1 MRCYGYRFREV
12 MDLPMH
18 IFSLLQ
24 RNIDRMTA
32 EDDYRMART
41 VALGFSGGDGL
52 SDLFEQL
59 RKQMGSAVV
68 YEDDDGEVPEKLHRV
83 LEMEFDEEGLH
94 ALKGMGRV

>member
-1 MRCYGYRFREV
+1 

-18 IFSLLQ
+18 IFSLLS

-59 RKQMGSAVV
+59 RRQMGSAVV
-68 YEDDDGEVPEKLHRV
+68 YEDGGAEPQRLHRV
-83 LEMEFDEEGLH
+83 LEMEFDEEGLQS
-94 ALKGMGRV
+94 LKGMGRV